1 MPINNIR
8 AGVRGQGSG
17 VKAKALYLLLAVHCL
32 LFTVIDANGMENQNI
47 NVVVTKKLIKKGQE
61 IKAGDIGLE
70 EKTFLRIPGD
80 VIQDIGAVIHKTA
93 KRGMQ
98 AGVIIRSNMLESKKM
113 VKRGDPV
120 TIVAE
125 SGSLTIKTVGQ
136 AVEDGSEGKFIKVLN
151 LSSRKIIV
159 GRVVAGS
166 TVSVQF

>member
-1 MPINNIR
+1 MPIINIK
-8 AGVRGQGSG
+8 AGVSGQWP
-17 VKAKALYLLLAVHCL
+17 VVRVKALYLLLAIHCL
-32 LFTVIDANGMENQNI
+32 LFTVIDASGMENQNV
-47 NVVVTKKLIKKGQE
+47 NVVVAKTLIKKGQE
-61 IKAGDIGLE
+61 IKAGDIGFQ
-70 EKTFLRIPGD
+70 EKAFSRMPGD
-80 VIQDIGAVIHKTA
+80 IIQDTGTVIHKTA
-93 KRGMQ
+93 KRDIQSGI
-98 AGVIIRSNMLESKKM
+98 IIRTAMLEPKKL

-125 SGSLTIKTVGQ
+125 SGPLMIKTAGQ